1 MTRQYDSDR
10 WQQWDLGPTVVGS
23 GFLFCWSSGEHVEST
38 KSWDTTCN
46 VCGLATRHAG
56 KSCAGA
62 GLHTA
67 GVAYQGGMICL
78 ALLLSNV
85 VAVVVVVVVWLPRS
99 SRAEIKAEGM
109 SILA

>member
-1 MTRQYDSDR
+1 MTVTD
-10 WQQWDLGPTVVGS
+10 G
-23 GFLFCWSSGEHVEST
+23 SSGTWGQRLLEVVSFLLELGGTCRINEELGHY
-38 KSWDTTCN
+38 CN

-78 ALLLSNV
+78 LLSNV
-85 VAVVVVVVVWLPRS
+85 AVVIVVVVVWLPRS